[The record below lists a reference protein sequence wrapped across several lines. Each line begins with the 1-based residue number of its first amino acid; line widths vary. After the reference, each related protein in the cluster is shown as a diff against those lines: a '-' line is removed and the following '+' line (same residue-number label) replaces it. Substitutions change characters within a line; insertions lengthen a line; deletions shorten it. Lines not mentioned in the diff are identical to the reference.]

1 MTHAT
6 VDVRDESPSE
16 IVGSAQGAAREV
28 HRRASLGNVPG
39 GAADIVPDARARQR
53 AMLARPF
60 PAALTVA
67 ACIAV
72 HLLAAALIY
81 RDLVRDLYPLFDAT
95 PRLLVLEHGLTRLT
109 AASVFLP
116 PVVPSVLV
124 VLVALWLGAARR
136 AEGVTR
142 WLALAV
148 VPLALDSVTRAVG
161 VLLAASPS
169 SIGELLDLPSRFS
182 LGPRVVL
189 DFAGIQTGPATGYWA
204 VVCTAAAIV
213 SAWCVGRAIL
223 AAEAAERAAAGR
235 RRHRGHRTI
244 DSLQVGVAVGGTWIA
259 LAFAGQV
266 ALPFATQLFLKLF
279 G

>member
-6 VDVRDESPSE
+6 IDVRDESPTE
-16 IVGSAQGAAREV
+16 IIGSTEGAARDV
-28 HRRASLGNVPG
+28 RRHGSPGSGLG
-39 GAADIVPDARARQR
+39 GAGGIAAHAGARRR

-60 PAALTVA
+60 PAAMIVA
-67 ACIAV
+67 GCIAV

-81 RDLVRDLYPLFDAT
+81 RDLVRDLYPLFDAA

-109 AASVFLP
+109 AATVFLP

-124 VLVALWLGAARR
+124 VLVALWLGAGRR

-148 VPLALDSVTRAVG
+148 VPLAVDSVMRAIG
-161 VLLAASPS
+161 VLLAPSPS

-182 LGPRVVL
+182 LGPRLVL
-189 DFAGIQTGPATGYWA
+189 DLAGIQPGPATGYWA

-223 AAEAAERAAAGR
+223 AAEAAERQAVGR
-235 RRHRGHRTI
+235 RRRRGHGAI